1 MRKYEGLLFNK
12 LMPLA
17 LIFSIA
23 SLLFSFGAQAAEE
36 SLYTRLGGTYNIAQT
51 VDHLVDKI
59 YLNRGLN
66 ANPKLKAVHDR
77 PETKAGFKVMLT
89 NWVVQETGGPKIYT
103 PDEFGRGKSMK
114 DSHPHLAITNREFN
128 IIMVECLETFY
139 AYNVPD
145 KEIKEL
151 MTGLESYRN
160 VIVTGEK
167 PVSEPPRK

>member
-1 MRKYEGLLFNK
+1 MRTFEGLMLNK
-12 LMPLA
+12 LMPVA
-17 LIFSIA
+17 LIVGLA
-23 SLLFSFGAQAAEE
+23 SLLLSFGAQAEE
-36 SLYTRLGGTYNIAQT
+36 SLYNRLGGTYNIAST

-59 YLNRGLN
+59 YVNRALN
-66 ANPKLKAVHDR
+66 ANPKLKAIHDR

-89 NWVVQETGGPKIYT
+89 NWVVQEVGGPKIYT

-128 IIMVECLETFY
+128 IIMVECVHTFY
-139 AYNVPD
+139 AFNVPD
-145 KEIKEL
+145 HEIKQL

-160 VIVTGEK
+160 VIVTAEK

>member
-1 MRKYEGLLFNK
+1 MRNFQGLMLNK
-12 LMPLA
+12 IMPMA
-17 LIFSIA
+17 LIAGLA
-23 SLLFSFGAQAAEE
+23 SLLLSFGAQAAEE
-36 SLYTRLGGTYNIAQT
+36 SLYTRLGGTYNIAST

-59 YLNRGLN
+59 YVNRALN

-89 NWVVQETGGPKIYT
+89 NWVVNEVGGPKIYVK
-103 PDEFGRGKSMK
+103 DEFGRGKSMK

-128 IIMVECLETFY
+128 IIMVECLHTFY
-139 AYNVPD
+139 AFNVPD
-145 KEIKEL
+145 YEIKQL

-167 PVSEPPRK
+167 PVSEPPRR

>member
-1 MRKYEGLLFNK
+1 MSFKNK
-12 LMPLA
+12 LSGLFLA
-17 LIFSIA
+17 LVAGSA
-23 SLLFSFGAQAAEE
+23 LFVSATAIAEE
-36 SLYTRLGGTYNIAQT
+36 SLYNRLGGTYNIAST

-59 YLNRGLN
+59 YVNKALN

-89 NWVVQETGGPKIYT
+89 HWVVNEVGGPKIYVK
-103 PDEFGRGKSMK
+103 DEFGRGKSMK

-128 IIMVECLETFY
+128 IIMVECLHTFY
-139 AYNVPD
+139 AFNVPD
-145 KEIKEL
+145 YEIKQL

>member
-1 MRKYEGLLFNK
+1 MGKF
-12 LMPLA
+12 MPSA
-17 LIFSIA
+17 LIVGLA
-23 SLLFSFGAQAAEE
+23 SLLFSFTAAAAED

-59 YLNRGLN
+59 YVNRGLN

-89 NWVVQETGGPKIYT
+89 NWVVQETGGPKMYLK
-103 PDEFGRGKSMK
+103 DEFGRGKSMK

-128 IIMVECLETFY
+128 IIMVECVETFY